1 MANPGCQPGMFDIDI
16 DDGNEG
22 MTGYIRG
29 GMGGIG
35 SQNGGPDG
43 SVGSGA
49 GSGSGHDGEHAIN
62 LDIEIQV
69 RGIFLRLILQ
79 TVQGLITK
87 DKNGL
92 SLSTLYIFFD

>member
-1 MANPGCQPGMFDIDI
+1 MANPVCQPGMFDIDI

-69 RGIFLRLILQ
+69 STSVLRLI
-79 TVQGLITK
+79 VQIVWIG
-87 DKNGL
+87 
-92 SLSTLYIFFD
+92 